1 MGDWFTSRSSVCALF
16 PVAYASIENNHAEL
30 RTLFASLC
38 RDSTPMVRRA
48 ASSKLG
54 DLAAAISERSNDKS
68 IIKNEVIPL
77 FKTLA
82 KDDQDSVRLQ
92 TIGACVEIAKLLDQ
106 ADIDSEVSILFF

>member
-1 MGDWFTSRSSVCALF
+1 
-16 PVAYASIENNHAEL
+16 
-30 RTLFASLC
+30 
-38 RDSTPMVRRA
+38 MVRRA

-106 ADIDSEVSILFF
+106 ADIDSEVSILLFSSLKKRFFFDFIQG